1 MSDHEKGI
9 EYWKQR
15 FQRERAEALA
25 EAKENLLKEIAA
37 LKKENA
43 KLKKR
48 QEKEKDPEPVQEVIT
63 VREQSTGIWPFAI
76 GLGLG
81 LIIGG

>member
-1 MSDHEKGI
+1 MSDHEKGV

-43 KLKKR
+43 KLKKKKE
-48 QEKEKDPEPVQEVIT
+48 QEQVPEVVT

>member
-1 MSDHEKGI
+1 MSDHEKGVD
-9 EYWKQR
+9 YWKQR

-25 EAKENLLKEIAA
+25 EAKENLLQEIAA

-43 KLKKR
+43 KLKKK
-48 QEKEKDPEPVQEVIT
+48 QEKAKDPEPVQEVVT